1 MTLLQIRQK
10 FVELSGRYD
19 LVVSPTTFTPD
30 NGANFFIQAGQRF
43 LDNLHEKQLAWYK
56 KNLAVGDAVVDVQYA
71 KSIKEVWVMNS
82 DGRVQ
87 LDKVDYGWLRENYSK
102 PVASLTQ
109 GDPLYYAVGVNK
121 LSPGQI
127 ALTTGAGASPYTA
140 QFTYGHEDLIF
151 ANELSEGYLY
161 TTVLIAP
168 PTDEVKTIEILG
180 QFFSLP
186 LSTDT
191 QVNFWSEQYPELLLK
206 AALYELECFYRN
218 TEGARDWYNAIDLG
232 LLGLDK
238 NQVDEE
244 MTDIDQREG

>member
-19 LVVSPTTFTPD
+19 LVSNPATFTPD
-30 NGANFFIQAGQRF
+30 NGANFFIQAGQRL

-56 KNLAVGDAVVDVQYA
+56 KNLAIGDAVVDVQYV
-71 KSIKEVWVMNS
+71 KSVKEVWIANA

-102 PVASLTQ
+102 PIASQDT

-121 LSPGQI
+121 LSPAQI
-127 ALTTGAGASPYTA
+127 TLTTVAGASPYTA
-140 QFTYGHEDLIF
+140 QFTYGFEDLIL
-151 ANELSEGYLY
+151 ANESSEGYQY
-161 TTVLIAP
+161 ATVLIAP

-186 LSTDT
+186 LSSDT
-191 QVNFWSEQYPELLLK
+191 QVNFWSEQYPELLIQS
-206 AALYELECFYRN
+206 ALYQMETFYRN
-218 TEGARDWYNAIDLG
+218 SEGARDWYNAIDLG

-244 MTDIDQREG
+244 VTDIDQREG